1 MSPRVTTAD
10 REGQAVFR
18 ALADAT
24 RRQLLDELRR
34 NPRTTGELVAAH
46 PEMTRFGIMAHL
58 DILEAAELVIVTRR
72 GRHRVNHLNPVPIAQ
87 IYQRWM
93 HPFAEAAAAGL
104 LNLKHSIEHDQ
115 RRPIMD
121 DNTRTP
127 IAVEIEA
134 QVSINASVDVVWH
147 ALTEGVGQWWSHSFT
162 DDPYAIVLEPWI
174 GGRFYEQFDEAG
186 AGALYA
192 TVTYIEPLRI
202 LRTSGSMGMPGARQ
216 YVKTYRLEADG
227 DRTVVRTTASTLGD
241 IDPDMLE
248 NYRAGGQALLDSL
261 KRHVEQVERAT
272 APVGSS

>member
-1 MSPRVTTAD
+1 MSPRVATAE

-18 ALADAT
+18 ALADPT
-24 RRQLLDELRR
+24 RRQLLDELRGS
-34 NPRTTGELVAAH
+34 PRTTGELAAAH

-93 HPFAEAAAAGL
+93 HPYAEAAATGL
-104 LNLKHSIEHDQ
+104 LNLKHSVEHDQ

-134 QVSINASVDVVWH
+134 QISIDASVETVWS
-147 ALTEGVGQWWSHSFT
+147 ALTEGVGRWWDHSFT
-162 DDPYAIVLEPWI
+162 EKPYAIVLEPRI
-174 GGRFYEQFDEAG
+174 GGRFYEQFDESG

-192 TVTYIEPLRI
+192 TVTYVEPPRI

-216 YVKTYRLEADG
+216 YVKTYQLEADG
-227 DRTVVRTTASTLGD
+227 ERTVVRTTASTLGD
-241 IDPDMLE
+241 IEPEMLE
-248 NYRAGGQALLDSL
+248 NYRIGGQALLESL
-261 KRHVEQVERAT
+261 KRHVERTA
-272 APVGSS
+272 APVG